1 MTPLTPSS
9 RALRALRRALAATAL
24 TALVALPAP
33 LLAQDTATLLANAI
47 RTNGAG
53 QLVAEGAVEILYRDR
68 RLQAARVVYDRTGDR
83 ISLTGPITLT
93 QGDSVLI
100 LADEAELDSE
110 LRDGLLRSAR
120 LVLDRQMQVAAR
132 EIRRSEAR
140 YTEATDTVASSCE
153 VCAANPVPLWQI
165 RAKTVRHDQEERQ
178 LYFRNA
184 RLEIAGVP
192 VLYTPYLRL
201 PDPTLQRATGFLVP
215 SLRTTS
221 NIGTGIALPYFVV
234 LGDRADLT
242 FTPSVTTGGSNTLFL
257 TYRHAFASG
266 ELQFDGG
273 VTDDRLRAGLR
284 GYGRLQG
291 RFDMPRDFEL
301 TFDLEDVSD
310 GGYYRD
316 YGLPEADRID
326 SEIALTRIRR
336 DQLDEA
342 RLTYFTSF
350 RPGENND
357 TLPRLLG
364 TVETL
369 RRFTLPG
376 LGGAAE
382 LRFAVEGYG
391 RKSQTDVIGR
401 DVGRA
406 SADFDWRRSWTTGS
420 GIVGTVML
428 GASADYVAIAQDST
442 APGSSTRAVPRA
454 AIELRWPWAR
464 RDGRTSQLIEP
475 IAQLIWSGTDPR
487 ATPNEDSVLTEFD
500 EANLFDLNRFTG
512 RDRVEQG
519 ARANIGLRYARTS
532 ASGWDMGFTIGRV
545 ISDLPNP
552 DFAPS
557 SGLDTRLSDW
567 LASVR
572 LDMPNGLSL
581 VQRAQFEN
589 SLTVNKAALRL
600 GWQTDSLDLAS
611 TYTWLRA
618 DATVGRPNETSELA
632 LTSSYT
638 FPSDWTASFDWQ
650 YDLTADSTR
659 AAGIGFAYRTECI
672 TVDLSLSRRFT
683 SSANVQATT
692 DFGLVVSLD
701 GIGNRPASRSAR
713 RSCNG

>member
-1 MTPLTPSS
+1 MTLQFYLARRFAWTFATVLGIFGGLIFLTDMVEQVRRYDRVSITLGEAAGLAALNAPQTLHLILPLLMIIATVTLFLRLARTSELVVIRAAGRSAIRSLGAPVLVAFLIGLTVTVALNPIIAATTERYNQIVSELLYGAASTLSLGPEGLWLRQAADGGQIVIHATGAASEGSKLDDVTFLFFADAGTPTARIEAAAATLTPGEWQLSDVKRWTIDPGRNPETTADRPDAGPAAGRRRAARDHRDLGPARLHPEARDRRLQRARLPGLVPHGAGEPPLSRGNGADRCRVHHASHPFRQNRLDGASRGPYWIRHVLHEVVRTNPWRHRENPGAPRGVGSTRRGYTPFARVTAAHGRRLMTPLIPPS

-24 TALVALPAP
+24 TALFALPAP
-33 LLAQDTATLLANAI
+33 LFAQDTATLLANAI

-68 RLQAARVVYDRTGDR
+68 RLQATRVVYDRTGDR

-120 LVLDRQMQVAAR
+120 LVLDREMQVAAR

-273 VTDDRLRAGLR
+273 LTDDRLRAGLR

-326 SEIALTRIRR
+326 SAIALTRIGR
-336 DQLDEA
+336 DQFDEA
-342 RLTYFTSF
+342 QLTYFTSF
-350 RPGENND
+350 RP
-357 TLPRLLG
+357 
-364 TVETL
+364 
-369 RRFTLPG
+369 
-376 LGGAAE
+376 
-382 LRFAVEGYG
+382 
-391 RKSQTDVIGR
+391 S
-401 DVGRA
+401 
-406 SADFDWRRSWTTGS
+406 
-420 GIVGTVML
+420 
-428 GASADYVAIAQDST
+428 
-442 APGSSTRAVPRA
+442 
-454 AIELRWPWAR
+454 
-464 RDGRTSQLIEP
+464 
-475 IAQLIWSGTDPR
+475 
-487 ATPNEDSVLTEFD
+487 
-500 EANLFDLNRFTG
+500 
-512 RDRVEQG
+512 
-519 ARANIGLRYARTS
+519 
-532 ASGWDMGFTIGRV
+532 
-545 ISDLPNP
+545 
-552 DFAPS
+552 
-557 SGLDTRLSDW
+557 
-567 LASVR
+567 
-572 LDMPNGLSL
+572 
-581 VQRAQFEN
+581 
-589 SLTVNKAALRL
+589 
-600 GWQTDSLDLAS
+600 
-611 TYTWLRA
+611 
-618 DATVGRPNETSELA
+618 
-632 LTSSYT
+632 
-638 FPSDWTASFDWQ
+638 
-650 YDLTADSTR
+650 
-659 AAGIGFAYRTECI
+659 
-672 TVDLSLSRRFT
+672 
-683 SSANVQATT
+683 
-692 DFGLVVSLD
+692 
-701 GIGNRPASRSAR
+701 
-713 RSCNG
+713 